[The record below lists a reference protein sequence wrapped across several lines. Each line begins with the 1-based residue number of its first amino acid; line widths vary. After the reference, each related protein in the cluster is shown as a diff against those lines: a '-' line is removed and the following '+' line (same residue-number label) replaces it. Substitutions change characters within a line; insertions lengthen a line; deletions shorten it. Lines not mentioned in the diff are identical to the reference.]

1 MSNVS
6 CIGLLIANFI
16 TLQAAISSNR
26 ITQNEQTLH
35 YSTVYNYNT
44 HLFKSSPRVYIHI
57 FYYVIHTIKV

>member
-16 TLQAAISSNR
+16 TLQAAIS
-26 ITQNEQTLH
+26 TQNEQTLH

-57 FYYVIHTIKV
+57 FYYVIHTIQV